1 MNTGGGTGPGSS
13 SVLLRLA
20 TALFYGFSSFMIVVV
35 NKSVLTTYQFPS
47 FQFLGL
53 GQMVATIVVMYSAK
67 KLSIVKFP
75 DWNRDIP
82 RKAFPLPL
90 IYIGNLIF
98 GLGST
103 KRLNLPMFTVL
114 RRFSI
119 LFTMILEYVV
129 LGHLASRRVQAIVV
143 LMVIGAIIAA
153 LNDLAFDL
161 RGYVFILLNDLFTA
175 LNGVYVKKKL
185 DSKELGKY
193 GLLFYNALFML
204 FPTMAICVST
214 GDFEKVLLFEGW
226 TEPLFVL
233 QFFMSCF
240 MGFIL
245 MYSTILCTG
254 HNSALTTTIVG
265 TIKNILI
272 TYLGMVFGG
281 DYIFSWSNFVGL
293 NISVFCSL
301 CYTYISLTDPYTR
314 RPSSYTSTG
323 HSSDHSNLRVQIL

>member
-20 TALFYGFSSFMIVVV
+20 TALFYGLSSFMIVVV

-226 TEPLFVL
+226 TEPLFVF

-293 NISVFCSL
+293 NISALSGI
-301 CYTYISLTDPYTR
+301 TYSYITITDAQKSAR
-314 RPSSYTSTG
+314 G
-323 HSSDHSNLRVQIL
+323 G

>member
-1 MNTGGGTGPGSS
+1 MTSGCGPAPGSP
-13 SVLLRLA
+13 SVVLRLT

-204 FPTMAICVST
+204 FPTMAICFST
-214 GDFEKVLLFEGW
+214 GDFEKVLAFPGW
-226 TEPLFVL
+226 SEPLFVL

-293 NISVFCSL
+293 NISALSGI
-301 CYTYISLTDPYTR
+301 TYSYITISELQKSAR
-314 RPSSYTSTG
+314 G
-323 HSSDHSNLRVQIL
+323 G

>member
-20 TALFYGFSSFMIVVV
+20 TALFYGLSSFMIVVV

-226 TEPLFVL
+226 TEPLFVF

>member
-293 NISVFCSL
+293 NISALSGI
-301 CYTYISLTDPYTR
+301 TY
-314 RPSSYTSTG
+314 SYITITEAQKSARG
-323 HSSDHSNLRVQIL
+323 G

>member
-20 TALFYGFSSFMIVVV
+20 TALFYGLSSFMIVVV

-204 FPTMAICVST
+204 FPTMVICVST
-214 GDFEKVLLFEGW
+214 GDFEKVLTFPGW

-323 HSSDHSNLRVQIL
+323 HSSDHPNLRVQIL

>member
-1 MNTGGGTGPGSS
+1 MTSVGGSGPGTSS
-13 SVLLRLA
+13 MLLRLA

-53 GQMVATIVVMYSAK
+53 GQMVATIFVMYSAK

-129 LGHLASRRVQAIVV
+129 LGHLASRRVQAIVI

-214 GDFEKVLLFEGW
+214 GDFEKVLAFPGW
-226 TEPLFVL
+226 SEPLFVL

-293 NISVFCSL
+293 NISALSGI
-301 CYTYISLTDPYTR
+301 TY
-314 RPSSYTSTG
+314 SYITITEMQKSARG
-323 HSSDHSNLRVQIL
+323 G